1 MRLLLPLVLLSAC
14 QQGEPPAPP
23 EPLQVQQQAIVAEAG
38 GNEIGVEVDGAIDA
52 SADAVANDAAPVS
65 TGPRISTSRF
75 LSWIYEKPKSDAQ
88 HAGWMRAGAK
98 VVRAAAPTAGTG
110 CNGKW
115 WAVEPGGFVCEGQ
128 EGVTTDLA
136 DPVVTAAAMRPPER
150 NAPFPYGY
158 ATSQGSPLYL
168 RVPTQAQQKMAER
181 DLEAHLAAVAA
192 ARAKNDPKLPPVSA
206 LPIGPM
212 PSFLENG
219 ALVPNVLGGK
229 LPAGVVI
236 AESWKTMR
244 LSMLSAFESEGR
256 LFYFTS
262 EHFVVPAD
270 RFRAARLADFH
281 GVDLAKEG
289 EPGEHLPMVWVRWKP
304 VKLHK
309 LENGHAVLTEQTM
322 EFQAHAQ
329 IAPKERNIDGTRFFE
344 LLAPPPGVTGEGP
357 WLVRSDPV
365 TRIDALT
372 ELPYMVGPDD
382 LWIDVSLH
390 RQTLVL
396 YRGLRPIFVT
406 LVSTGV
412 DVDGDPETSRA
423 TPKGH
428 FRIHSKHV
436 SWRMAADEKPPA
448 KEGSEPDPRYRLDDV
463 PFVQYFQAGYALHA
477 AFWHDSFGQP
487 KSHGCINLSPRDAL
501 YMFGQTEP
509 KVPETWHGV
518 YAGRAGA
525 PLGTTLIVRN

>member
-1 MRLLLPLVLLSAC
+1 MRALLPFVLLCAC
-14 QQGEPPAPP
+14 QQAEPPQPP
-23 EPLQVQQQAIVAEAG
+23 EPKPVQQQAVAEAG
-38 GNEIGVEVDGAIDA
+38 ADA
-52 SADAVANDAAPVS
+52 SADVESDAGDAVSDVATDAVVAAS
-65 TGPRISTSRF
+65 GPQISTSRF
-75 LSWIYEKPKSDAQ
+75 LSWIYEKPKTDAQ
-88 HAGWMRAGAK
+88 HSGWMRAGAK
-98 VVRAAAPTAGTG
+98 LRRAESPTAGTG

-128 EGVTTDLA
+128 EGVTTDMNDA
-136 DPVVTAAAMRPPER
+136 VVTAAAMRPPER
-150 NAPFPYGY
+150 CSPFPYGY

-168 RVPTQAQQKMAER
+168 RVPTAAQQKMVEK
-181 DLEAHLAAVAA
+181 DLDAHLAAVAA
-192 ARAKNDPKLPPVSA
+192 ARAKGDEAKLPPVSA
-206 LPIGPM
+206 LPIGPI

-219 ALVPNVLGGK
+219 AMVPNVLGGK
-229 LPAGVVI
+229 LPNGIVI

-289 EPGEHLPMVWVRWKP
+289 EAGEHLPMVWVRWKP

-309 LENGHAVLTEQTM
+309 LENGHAVQTEQTL

-344 LLAPPPGVTGEGP
+344 LLSGPGEGT
-357 WLVRSDPV
+357 WLVRADPV

-372 ELPYMVGPDD
+372 ELPYMVGADD

-448 KEGSEPDPRYRLDDV
+448 KEGAEPDARYRIDDV

-509 KVPETWHGV
+509 KVPDTWHGV
-518 YAGRAGA
+518 YSGRSGA

>member
-1 MRLLLPLVLLSAC
+1 MRALLPVVLLTAC
-14 QQGEPPAPP
+14 QQGEPPSPP
-23 EPLQVQQQAIVAEAG
+23 EPQPVQQQAVVV
-38 GNEIGVEVDGAIDA
+38 VEVGAEVGNDSATEADVVDAASTDGAPV
-52 SADAVANDAAPVS
+52 AVA
-65 TGPRISTSRF
+65 GPMISTSRF
-75 LSWIYEKPKSDAQ
+75 LSWIYEKPKSEAQ

-98 VVRAAAPTAGTG
+98 VVRAATPTTGTG

-136 DPVVTAAAMRPPER
+136 DPVVTAAAKRPPER
-150 NAPFPYGY
+150 TSPFPYGY

-168 RVPTQAQQKMAER
+168 RVPTLAQQKMVEH
-181 DLEAHLAAVAA
+181 DLDAHLAAVAA
-192 ARAKNDPKLPPVSA
+192 ARAKGDPKLPPVSA

-212 PSFLENG
+212 PSVLENG
-219 ALVPNVLGGK
+219 ALVPNILGGK
-229 LPAGVVI
+229 LPSGVVI

-270 RFRAARLADFH
+270 RFRAARLADFK

-289 EPGEHLPMVWVRWKP
+289 EAGEHLPMVWVRWKP

-309 LENGHAVLTEQTM
+309 LENGHAVLTEQTL

-344 LLAPPPGVTGEGP
+344 LLQGPGEGT

-365 TRIDALT
+365 TRIDAIG

-412 DVDGDPETSRA
+412 DVDGDPETTHA

-428 FRIHSKHV
+428 FRIQSKHV
-436 SWRMAADEKPPA
+436 SWRMAADEKP
-448 KEGSEPDPRYRLDDV
+448 KEGGETDPRYRIDDV

-501 YMFGQTEP
+501 FLFGQTEP

-518 YAGRAGA
+518 YAGRSGA
-525 PLGTTLIVRN
+525 SLGTTLVVRN